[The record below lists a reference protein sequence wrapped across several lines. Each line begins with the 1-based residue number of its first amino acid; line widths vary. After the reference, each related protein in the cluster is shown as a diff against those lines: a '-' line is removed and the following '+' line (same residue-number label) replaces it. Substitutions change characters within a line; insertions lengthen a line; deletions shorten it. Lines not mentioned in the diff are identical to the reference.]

1 MSGPKE
7 VLYKSEEQMS
17 RSELA
22 KLLRE
27 IAEHIEKG
35 SLTLR
40 STEKETNVQFP
51 ERVELE
57 IEYEVKQKS
66 GGEKRQLELEIS
78 WGAGVG
84 GIQLA

>member
-17 RSELA
+17 RSDLA
-22 KLLRE
+22 NLFRE
-27 IAEHIEKG
+27 IADRIEKG

-40 STEKETNVQFP
+40 STDKETSVQFP
-51 ERVELE
+51 EQLELE
-57 IEYEVKQKS
+57 IQYEVKQKS

>member
-17 RSELA
+17 RTELA

-27 IAEHIEKG
+27 VAERVAKG

-40 STEKETNVQFP
+40 STEKETTVQFP
-51 ERVELE
+51 EQVELE
-57 IEYEVKQKS
+57 IQYEVKQKS
-66 GGEKRQLELEIS
+66 GGDRRQLELEIS

-84 GIQLA
+84 GIGLA

>member
-17 RSELA
+17 RGDLA
-22 KLLRE
+22 KLFRE
-27 IAEHIEKG
+27 LADRIESG

-40 STEKETNVQFP
+40 STEKETSVQFP
-51 ERVELE
+51 EQVELE
-57 IEYEVKQKS
+57 IEYEIKQKS

-78 WGAGVG
+78 WGPGVG
-84 GIQLA
+84 GIHLA